1 MKNKISS
8 FNFTQLKNK
17 NSFDSIINAF
27 NNDGVI
33 LIKNVLQPDVCDEY
47 IKILNNVY
55 NKTSILQIKNNKSFS
70 GNFSAKYVSNLHNK
84 NTKFLKFLDYNFIY
98 SLILSLLQ
106 QGSYN
111 NSGEIILQ
119 ANEARSPISK
129 APAQQLHN
137 DARIIGSKYP
147 LVIQA
152 MWALEDFKSNNG
164 PTRFV
169 LGSHKYLKFPLN
181 KKKYVNEVLA
191 TAKRG
196 SVIIFNGSVWHG
208 SSEVISDNTSRWA
221 MIFRYGRWYLRP
233 SFDFKRNTPIKTYN
247 KMNNTQKELLGFNI
261 ITPKDEFVNG
271 NSVSNKFDDPINYKL
286 PFKL

>member
-1 MKNKISS
+1 
-8 FNFTQLKNK
+8 
-17 NSFDSIINAF
+17 
-27 NNDGVI
+27 
-33 LIKNVLQPDVCDEY
+33 
-47 IKILNNVY
+47 
-55 NKTSILQIKNNKSFS
+55 
-70 GNFSAKYVSNLHNK
+70 
-84 NTKFLKFLDYNFIY
+84 
-98 SLILSLLQ
+98 
-106 QGSYN
+106 
-111 NSGEIILQ
+111 
-119 ANEARSPISK
+119 
-129 APAQQLHN
+129 
-137 DARIIGSKYP
+137 
-147 LVIQA
+147 

>member
-111 NSGEIILQ
+111 NSG
-119 ANEARSPISK
+119 
-129 APAQQLHN
+129 
-137 DARIIGSKYP
+137 
-147 LVIQA
+147 
-152 MWALEDFKSNNG
+152 
-164 PTRFV
+164 
-169 LGSHKYLKFPLN
+169 
-181 KKKYVNEVLA
+181 
-191 TAKRG
+191 
-196 SVIIFNGSVWHG
+196 
-208 SSEVISDNTSRWA
+208 
-221 MIFRYGRWYLRP
+221 
-233 SFDFKRNTPIKTYN
+233 
-247 KMNNTQKELLGFNI
+247 
-261 ITPKDEFVNG
+261 
-271 NSVSNKFDDPINYKL
+271 
-286 PFKL
+286 